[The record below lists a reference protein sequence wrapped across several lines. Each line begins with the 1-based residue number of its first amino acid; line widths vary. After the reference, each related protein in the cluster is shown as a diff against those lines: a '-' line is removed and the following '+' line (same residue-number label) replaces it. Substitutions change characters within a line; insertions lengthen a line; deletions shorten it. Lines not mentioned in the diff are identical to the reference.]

1 MESVNN
7 SAAIPLPLLLAGVLL
22 AVVIILWLVR
32 RGRTVTPA
40 GKSQPVARP
49 AAAAPAS
56 PAPPAEP
63 PAEPAAGQTWAPPS
77 YSATSSGVAGPSLR
91 IGIGFMRVHEGNL
104 LVSWNALNDG
114 SEPLA
119 VQWGAPQVQLAGG
132 DALVLRYTTDT
143 DGETFTVP
151 ETRTCQPGDIL
162 SRSASIPLASLGRD
176 LAGLRVTV
184 AVGYGQA
191 DGLPDSAADAP
202 AYAGWQKTALS
213 APRAAP
219 RK

>member
-1 MESVNN
+1 METVNN

-22 AVVIILWLVR
+22 AVVIVLWLVR
-32 RGRTVTPA
+32 RGRTTPNA
-40 GKSQPVARP
+40 GRSQPAVRP
-49 AAAAPAS
+49 AAAAPVS
-56 PAPPAEP
+56 PVPPAEP
-63 PAEPAAGQTWAPPS
+63 PADQTWAPPS
-77 YSATSSGVAGPSLR
+77 YSAASSAIAGPSLR

-119 VQWGAPQVQLAGG
+119 VQWDAPQVQPAGG
-132 DALVLRYTTDT
+132 DALVLSYTTNT
-143 DGETFTVP
+143 DAESFAVP

-162 SRSASIPLASLGRD
+162 SRSASIPLAALGRD

-184 AVGYGQA
+184 AVGYGPA
-191 DGLPDSAADAP
+191 DGVTDAAVSPA
-202 AYAGWQKTALS
+202 AYADWQKTALS

-219 RK
+219 RQ